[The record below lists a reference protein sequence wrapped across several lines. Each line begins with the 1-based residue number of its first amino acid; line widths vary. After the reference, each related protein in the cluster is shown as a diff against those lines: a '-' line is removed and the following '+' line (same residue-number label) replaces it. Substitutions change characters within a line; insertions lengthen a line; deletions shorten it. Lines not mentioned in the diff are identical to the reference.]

1 MFQILFTYQR
11 QWFIRK
17 ENDFRNL
24 DLYQLREIKKKNQK
38 PDCCFSYPLR
48 LFLSL
53 LRNTQVQILV
63 LLWTSPCVPR
73 NDVGACRWSRGLEK
87 TAWSS
92 TAVEQGM
99 ETDRGNC
106 WASLRTPL
114 LFYLPPCFEWF
125 YWWNWHSEGYFVY
138 KFLLNEWQSLI
149 YFLK

>member
-53 LRNTQVQILV
+53 LRKTQVQILV
-63 LLWTSPCVPR
+63 
-73 NDVGACRWSRGLEK
+73 
-87 TAWSS
+87 
-92 TAVEQGM
+92 
-99 ETDRGNC
+99 
-106 WASLRTPL
+106 
-114 LFYLPPCFEWF
+114 
-125 YWWNWHSEGYFVY
+125 
-138 KFLLNEWQSLI
+138 
-149 YFLK
+149 